1 MAKMNHTQTVKN
13 GKGAAYKPSNY
24 AATAAHEVTDHG
36 RIAWGIII
44 SLSVIL
50 FFVAA
55 FATDITAAKAW

>member
-1 MAKMNHTQTVKN
+1 MAKMNHTQTGKN
-13 GKGAAYKPSNY
+13 AKGAAYKPSY
-24 AATAAHEVTDHG
+24 YDAATAHEVTDHG

-55 FATDITAAKAW
+55 FATDVTAAQAW